1 LPVQRVNV
9 VDFDIQT
16 PAGRLRARRHGDER
30 APLVLALPGLTAN
43 LASFD
48 YIGEHLGGD
57 LQLVAL
63 DLRGRGFSDAGPAGS
78 YGWQAHARDVFAAAD
93 GLGARRFAVVGWS
106 MGGLVAMQMA
116 ALDATRLERVA
127 LIDIATTSEPD
138 WTPVIRM
145 SVDRLKNVVPSRAAY
160 LEAVKEIGIIDPWSE
175 FWDRYFAYELED
187 FESGVRARTRY
198 DAADEDFEY
207 GLRRDASELWPHLTM
222 PVLLLRAQRP
232 MLPGTELFIVKEHQR
247 DALSKAVAHLEVV
260 EVDANHYT
268 IATSPVTVEA
278 LRRFLS
284 R

>member
-1 LPVQRVNV
+1 MQRVNV
-9 VDFDIQT
+9 VDFDIQI

-78 YGWQAHARDVFAAAD
+78 YGWEAHARDAFAAAD
-93 GLGARRFAVVGWS
+93 ALSARRFAIVGWS
-106 MGGLVAMQMA
+106 MGGLVALQMA
-116 ALDATRLERVA
+116 AMDAPRLERVA
-127 LIDIATTSEPD
+127 LIDIATTAEPD

-145 SVDRLKNVVPSRAAY
+145 SVDRLNNVVPSRAAY
-160 LEAVKEIGIIDPWSE
+160 LDAVKAIGTIQPWSE

-198 DAADEDFEY
+198 EAADEDFEY
-207 GLRRDASELWPHLTM
+207 GLRRNASELWPHLTM

-232 MLPGTELFIVKEHQR
+232 LLPGTELFIVKEHQR
-247 DALSKAVAHLEVV
+247 DAFSKAVADLEVV